1 MRDKAISDR
10 GPRSIGLVWEHM
22 NRMVDGKIVTLQIM
36 KKQMMA
42 DFALSEEELG
52 KTQLSRVELMMSGV
66 C

>member
-1 MRDKAISDR
+1 
-10 GPRSIGLVWEHM
+10 M